1 MRSLLLS
8 VLLSVITASQIRAEA
23 ERELFS
29 RVVDVLPKASPG
41 EFKTPDSV
49 ARCFVQGIIDNHIQ
63 DTFRCIPL
71 SRMFAADTFENRV
84 RYVGNVYSAKNH
96 DLLPDDDYGRYLT
109 LLSQY
114 HYIPVQKCRIALLL
128 ASDPSKTNLLEKL
141 QSPGDKDPAVVN
153 KWIEKLAKDLSFQN
167 LTNAA
172 ISSVKSEPRNA
183 ELKHLGVLPF
193 KDIHKVTIHV
203 SVQGSDVPIT
213 FLVGS
218 VDGNYQIRSLID

>member
-1 MRSLLLS
+1 
-8 VLLSVITASQIRAEA
+8 
-23 ERELFS
+23 LFA
-29 RVVDVLPKASPG
+29 RILDALPKASPG

-63 DTFRCIPL
+63 DTFRCVPL
-71 SRMFAADTFENRV
+71 SRMFAHETFENSV
-84 RYVGNVYSAKNH
+84 RYVGNSYRA
-96 DLLPDDDYGRYLT
+96 DMGLPDDYYGRYLK
-109 LLSQY
+109 LLSGS
-114 HYIPVQKCRIALLL
+114 HYIPVQKCRIALMF

-141 QSPGDKDPAVVN
+141 QKPGDKDPSVVN
-153 KWIEKLAKDLSFQN
+153 KWIEGLAKDLSFQN

-172 ISSVKSEPRNA
+172 ISSVTSESKNT

-203 SVQGSDVPIT
+203 LVRGSDTPFT